1 MPEKPE
7 VMCVSDSL
15 RKKILKRRITG
26 VRVYWNNIIASSD
39 IPTFINQIVGEEIR
53 DITTRG
59 KFIVI
64 KLTNYAL
71 IVHLRMEG
79 KFIFRKVGE
88 KQEKHQHVEII
99 LDDQISFRYMDVR
112 KFGKMYLIPLSD
124 AYNTFPLNNVGP
136 DFYDDSFTG
145 EYLYNKIRNK
155 KIPIKSALLDQS
167 IIAGLGNIYVDEVL
181 YMSKID
187 PRRSASSIRIDEA
200 NNIIKYSKE
209 VLALAYKLGG
219 STIRTFTSSEGVHG
233 SFQDMLLI
241 HGRERTLD
249 TLEEVIK
256 IKIGGRG
263 TYYTSSQK

>member
-39 IPTFINQIVGEEIR
+39 TPTFINQIVGEEIR

-59 KFIVI
+59 KLVI

-88 KQEKHQHVEII
+88 KVEKHQHVEII

-112 KFGKMYLIPLSD
+112 KFGKMYLVPLSD

-187 PRRSASSIRIDEA
+187 PRRSASSIKIDEA

-233 SFQDMLLI
+233 
-241 HGRERTLD
+241 RERTLD

>member
-15 RKKILKRRITG
+15 RKRILKRRITG

-79 KFIFRKVGE
+79 KFIFRKVGD
-88 KQEKHQHVEII
+88 KVEKHQHVEII

-112 KFGKMYLIPLSD
+112 KFGKMYLIPLS
-124 AYNTFPLNNVGP
+124 
-136 DFYDDSFTG
+136 DSFTG

-187 PRRSASSIRIDEA
+187 PRRSASSIKIDEA